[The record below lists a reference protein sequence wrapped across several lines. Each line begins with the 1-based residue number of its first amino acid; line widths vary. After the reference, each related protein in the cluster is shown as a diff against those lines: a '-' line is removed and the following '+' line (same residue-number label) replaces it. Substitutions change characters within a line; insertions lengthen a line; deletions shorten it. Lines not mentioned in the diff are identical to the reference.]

1 MVNAKKRVVPPPIP
15 KSIPA
20 DRPRTKF
27 PVESG
32 MRLRAEGVL
41 RLRCTRRAVFFD
53 EVLVFP
59 NGKTIVALEG
69 EPQLVYAS
77 LEAMIYANGLEA
89 HELVAFE

>member
-1 MVNAKKRVVPPPIP
+1 VTAKKVPPL
-15 KSIPA
+15 
-20 DRPRTKF
+20 PRQRTHF

-32 MRLRAEGVL
+32 MRLKADGVL
-41 RLRCTRRAVFFD
+41 RLRCTRRAVLFD

-77 LEAMIYANGLEA
+77 LESMLHANGLEP

>member
-1 MVNAKKRVVPPPIP
+1 
-15 KSIPA
+15 
-20 DRPRTKF
+20 
-27 PVESG
+27 

-41 RLRCTRRAVFFD
+41 RLRCTRRSVFFD

-77 LEAMIYANGLEA
+77 LEAMIYANGLEP